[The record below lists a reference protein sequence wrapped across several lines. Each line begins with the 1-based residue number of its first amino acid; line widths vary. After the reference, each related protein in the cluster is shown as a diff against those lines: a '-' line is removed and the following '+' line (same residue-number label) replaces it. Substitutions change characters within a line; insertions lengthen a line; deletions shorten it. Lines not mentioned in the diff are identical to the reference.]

1 MDHKGAFEEL
11 TEVAQT
17 LMSLVGDDEAQM
29 VVEKLQEATDH
40 FAKVVEDSEHIGQLL
55 AEAFQGMGS
64 FNVNYEDLMAWINE
78 MQSRFSRF
86 HTLSVYVEKLQEQ
99 LDELVV
105 SFYLYFF
112 KVLNIFNNVLKQ
124 NIYSG
129 TAMPTNRQFN

>member
-17 LMSLVGDDEAQM
+17 LMGLVGDDEAQM
-29 VVEKLQEATDH
+29 VVEKLQEATNH

-105 SFYLYFF
+105 SCFYFF
-112 KVLNIFNNVLKQ
+112 VFNVGL
-124 NIYSG
+124 
-129 TAMPTNRQFN
+129 